1 MGFQKSNLS
10 FRNDPDFRG
19 MRLRAFSTRKITK
32 VILWLY
38 NSNTNVIHKYDHI
51 KAL

>member
-1 MGFQKSNLS
+1 MGFQKFNPT
-10 FRNDPDFRG
+10 FRNDLDFWGTTLRG
-19 MRLRAFSTRKITK
+19 FTARKITK

-38 NSNTNVIHKYDHI
+38 NSNTNVIQKYDHI